1 MMLYLLQD
9 KIRLKMEYDLNSNV
23 SLAGMPKG
31 SAVQVV
37 LTREFVSVLDCSMS
51 ALYIHLV
58 NHTRRETT
66 HCIPCVM

>member
-1 MMLYLLQD
+1 MILYLLQD

-37 LTREFVSVLDCSMS
+37 LTREFVPYWIAVCLP
-51 ALYIHLV
+51 YIY
-58 NHTRRETT
+58 
-66 HCIPCVM
+66 I